1 MSNPVGL
8 GTVQPDSRSLRA
20 VAQRAIRAQIDD
32 LDGVVDTELALLG
45 DDQLRA
51 VATAAGS
58 LADAAIEALSRRL

>member
-1 MSNPVGL
+1 MSNPARLSQLPGNS
-8 GTVQPDSRSLRA
+8 PALRA

-51 VATAAGS
+51 VASAAAS
-58 LADAAIEALSRRL
+58 LADAATEALSRRL